1 MNDHETVIDYSKQ
14 LAKSTKKSIKTN
26 RYIINNPDE
35 IDVNEKKTD
44 LAEDMQNLEKL
55 YGYKK
60 KQEAKKAHNLAKPTK
75 VTHIA
80 STMSM
85 ELDNIIKHKMRK

>member
-35 IDVNEKKTD
+35 IDVNERKTD
-44 LAEDMQNLEKL
+44 LAEDMQNLE
-55 YGYKK
+55 
-60 KQEAKKAHNLAKPTK
+60 
-75 VTHIA
+75 
-80 STMSM
+80 
-85 ELDNIIKHKMRK
+85 